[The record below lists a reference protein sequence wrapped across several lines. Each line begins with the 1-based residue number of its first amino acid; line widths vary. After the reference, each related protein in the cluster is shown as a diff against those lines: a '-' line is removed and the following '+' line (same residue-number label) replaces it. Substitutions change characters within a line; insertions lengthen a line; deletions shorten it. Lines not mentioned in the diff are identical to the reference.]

1 MLDTRPA
8 WRTSAGRTTAPAVI
22 TEPHSAP
29 SGGTPGGGRHPTGRH
44 ASNMMEGMCDGI
56 LVGLCAFGNNDAQ
69 VAWNGTHL
77 MGLSEPY
84 RPTPHGPH

>member
-1 MLDTRPA
+1 
-8 WRTSAGRTTAPAVI
+8 
-22 TEPHSAP
+22 
-29 SGGTPGGGRHPTGRH
+29 
-44 ASNMMEGMCDGI
+44 MMEGVCDGF